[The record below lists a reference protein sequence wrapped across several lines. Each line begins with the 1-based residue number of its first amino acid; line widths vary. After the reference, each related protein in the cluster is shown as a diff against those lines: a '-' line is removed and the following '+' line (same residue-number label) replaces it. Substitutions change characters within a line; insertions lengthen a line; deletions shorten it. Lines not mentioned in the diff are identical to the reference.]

1 MQVNVIRHLPTEWNQ
16 KDRLQGRRDIPIR
29 PVTRELQRK
38 IAKNKKTL
46 HKLGPFQTVLA
57 STLQRTKQTAG
68 HYGYRPVIEPLLDE
82 LDFGPFEGM
91 QKSVLYETFGKK
103 WFDHPKGLH
112 LGESLRDFEQRI
124 EWFLEKYKNHK
135 NMLIFGH
142 GAWTRALISY
152 HQTGNINGM
161 NKLFVE
167 NNECITLNFELEQ
180 SGIL

>member
-1 MQVNVIRHLPTEWNQ
+1 MQVNVIRHLPTEWNE
-16 KDRLQGRRDIPIR
+16 KGKLQGRRDIPIG
-29 PVTRELQRK
+29 PVTRELQRQ
-38 IAKNKKTL
+38 IAKNERIL

-57 STLQRTKQTAG
+57 STLQRTIQTAG

-91 QKSVLYETFGKK
+91 QKTVLYETFGEK
-103 WFDHPKGLH
+103 WFDHPKQLH
-112 LGESLRDFEQRI
+112 LGESLNDLEHRI
-124 EWFLEKYKNHK
+124 ELFLEKYKNQK

-152 HQTGNINGM
+152 HQTGDINGM
-161 NKLFVE
+161 NKISVE
-167 NNECITLNFELEQ
+167 NNECITLKFELEQ